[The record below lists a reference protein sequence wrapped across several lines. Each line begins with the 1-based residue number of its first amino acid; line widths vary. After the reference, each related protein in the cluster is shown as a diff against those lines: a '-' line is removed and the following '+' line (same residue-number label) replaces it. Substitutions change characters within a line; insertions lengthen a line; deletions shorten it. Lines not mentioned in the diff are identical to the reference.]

1 MDARPHC
8 LTIAVSVSVPVSG
21 MDVNALEGRWLEA
34 ARAGF
39 AASFRE
45 VQRAFQ
51 SAHRDRLERRE
62 WRTRHVQTRL
72 GTVRVEVLKVRNR
85 ELGVSRM
92 LGMDLFNLAVR
103 QRTTRWVER
112 RGVELRV
119 RGLSYRQAAATLNE
133 TLGTRHSAMWLWRR
147 VQARGKQRMGQER
160 TAFEACSKARERTAD
175 PPQHLYLEADEIHVK
190 AQRSA
195 GPTHRVKVG
204 LSYTGRERVEGYRRP
219 RYRLAEKR
227 LYGGVETL
235 GVFGRRWYAHLEHH
249 HRISDAPAVLY
260 LTDGDPG
267 LIGLSE
273 THFPQAVRHH
283 DWAHVFRDLWSA
295 APDETRRARW
305 IGQLCAG
312 RDDLVRRNMARHR
325 HTRDASPEAI
335 DKVMRALAAGDFYGA
350 RHYRKRHDPD
360 RTQRIPRATG
370 GIEKNQEI
378 TIGRAMK
385 KRGMAWSARG
395 ANHLAK
401 LVIAW
406 QDNTTWSSL
415 WQEPFPP

>member
-1 MDARPHC
+1 MN
-8 LTIAVSVSVPVSG
+8 
-21 MDVNALEGRWLEA
+21 VNDLEA
-34 ARAGF
+34 RWMAAARQGF

-51 SAHRDRLERRE
+51 AAHRDRLERRE
-62 WRTRHVQTRL
+62 WRARHVQTRL
-72 GTVRVEVLKVRNR
+72 GAVRVEILKVRNR
-85 ELGVSRM
+85 EMGASRM
-92 LGMDLFNLAVR
+92 LGMDLFDLVPR
-103 QRTTRWVER
+103 QRTTAWVER

-119 RGLSYRQAAATLNE
+119 RGLSYRQAVASLSE

-147 VQARGKQRMGQER
+147 VQARGKQRMAQER
-160 TAFEACSKARERTAD
+160 AAFAACSKRPKNEAD
-175 PPQHLYLEADEIHVK
+175 PPEHLYLEADEIHVK

-195 GPTHRVKVG
+195 GTTHRVKVG
-204 LSYTGRERVEGYRRP
+204 LSYTGRERVAGYRRP
-219 RYRLAEKR
+219 RYRLAEKG
-227 LYGGVETL
+227 LYGGIETFDS
-235 GVFGRRWYAHLEHH
+235 FGRHWYAHLECR

-267 LIGLSE
+267 LVGLSE
-273 THFPQAVRHH
+273 THFPQAIRHH
-283 DWAHVFRDLWSA
+283 DWAHVFRDLWRA

-305 IGQLCAG
+305 IGQLCEG

-325 HTRDASPEAI
+325 HARGASAEAI
-335 DKVMRALAAGDFYGA
+335 DKVLRALDGGDFYGA
-350 RHYRKRHDPD
+350 RRYRKRHDRE

-385 KRGMAWSARG
+385 KRGMAWTARG

-406 QDNTTWSSL
+406 QNNTTWNSL
-415 WQEPFPP
+415 WKEPFPP